1 MNIAISVAE
10 TSGDVIAAPVVAALK
25 AQSID
30 TQIQGM
36 VGDKAQAQGAHK
48 LWSLDRVNVMG
59 FTEVLKKLPD
69 ILTLRRQM
77 FDHFAKQRPD
87 VFVGV
92 DAPDFNLKLE
102 HQLKA
107 EGIKTVHLVSPSVW
121 AWRQKRVEKIKQ
133 SCDLVLCLFPFEVAF
148 YEQHGQAARF
158 IGHPLA
164 AQLQPRG
171 EHQPSG
177 KIVLMP
183 GSRGAEIK
191 QLLPEMLGATQCIS
205 KQQPKMTYQL
215 VLANQHQLEEV
226 QPMLT
231 ESNIQVS
238 VGDAHAQI
246 RQADL
251 VLVASG
257 TAALEVALIGV
268 PMVVIYRLS
277 SLSYQ
282 IASRLLKTP
291 YVSLPNIL
299 AGKALVPELIQ
310 DQARDDKIAEQ
321 ALALLAQ
328 DHTQLTQEFAQI
340 HQSLCLDSAE
350 QAAQAILEVASG

>member
-1 MNIAISVAE
+1 MNIAISAAE
-10 TSGDVIAAPVVAALK
+10 TSGDVIASPVVAALK
-25 AQSID
+25 AQQPDS
-30 TQIQGM
+30 QIQGLL
-36 VGDKAQAQGAHK
+36 GKQTQAQGAQM

-59 FTEVLKKLPD
+59 FTEVLKKLPA
-69 ILTLRRQM
+69 ILKLRAQM
-77 FDHFAKQRPD
+77 LQHFTEHRPD

-102 HQLKA
+102 HRLKA
-107 EGIKTVHLVSPSVW
+107 QGIKTIHLVSPSVW

-148 YEQHGQAARF
+148 YEEHGQAARF

-164 AQLQPRG
+164 QQLKPRG
-171 EHQPSG
+171 EHQVSN

-191 QLLPEMLGATQCIS
+191 QLLPEMLGAVQHIS
-205 KQQPKMTYQL
+205 KCHPQMRYQL
-215 VLANQHQLEEV
+215 VLAGQQQLEEV
-226 QPMLT
+226 APMLT
-231 ESNIQVS
+231 ESNIQAS
-238 VGDAHAQI
+238 VGDAHTQI

-277 SLSYQ
+277 SISYQ

-310 DQARDDKIAEQ
+310 DQARDDKIAQQ
-321 ALALLAQ
+321 ALALLEQ
-328 DHTQLTQEFAQI
+328 DHTQLTQEFSQI
-340 HQSLCLDSAE
+340 HASLYRDSAE
-350 QAAQAILEVASG
+350 QAAQAILEVARG